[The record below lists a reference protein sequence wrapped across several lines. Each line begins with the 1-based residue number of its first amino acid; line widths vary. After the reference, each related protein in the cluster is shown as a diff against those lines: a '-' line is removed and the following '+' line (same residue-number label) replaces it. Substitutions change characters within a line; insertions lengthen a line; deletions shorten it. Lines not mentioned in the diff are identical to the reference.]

1 MKNILLIGGNGYIGF
16 NLIKSFLNRKE
27 YNINLLTSRT
37 IKSHFSENLQII
49 NGQISDYDKINSIID
64 NKKIDTIIHLAC
76 SILPN
81 SSFEDFLKEQKNI
94 IIPTYKLIKLCSKR
108 KIMFVFFSS
117 GGAVYGNSRK
127 IIEESSILRPISY
140 YGHAKKMIEDFI
152 RLQSHLNDLKF
163 LILRPSNPYGG
174 YNNYKK
180 KHGLILAII
189 NSIISQQPLNIFVK
203 KIQ

>member
-1 MKNILLIGGNGYIGF
+1 
-16 NLIKSFLNRKE
+16 
-27 YNINLLTSRT
+27 
-37 IKSHFSENLQII
+37 
-49 NGQISDYDKINSIID
+49 
-64 NKKIDTIIHLAC
+64 
-76 SILPN
+76 
-81 SSFEDFLKEQKNI
+81 
-94 IIPTYKLIKLCSKR
+94 
-108 KIMFVFFSS
+108 
-117 GGAVYGNSRK
+117 
-127 IIEESSILRPISY
+127 
-140 YGHAKKMIEDFI
+140 MIEDFI